1 MAIGTR
7 PKIYWLNCEKEEKN
21 TRKKIRDKNRFP
33 QLAIPPDKSE
43 KRLSVETDGKKVF
56 LVEEEEEEEEAE
68 IPWGEFCYFSQPQIL
83 CYGWS
88 LCVCVT

>member
-1 MAIGTR
+1 M
-7 PKIYWLNCEKEEKN
+7 K
-21 TRKKIRDKNRFP
+21 
-33 QLAIPPDKSE
+33 
-43 KRLSVETDGKKVF
+43 KRLSVETDGKKGV
-56 LVEEEEEEEEAE
+56 LVEEEEEEEEEAE